1 MTYFE
6 TENPDPSWLSTIAD
20 RKAVLWI
27 SKSASDA
34 LAADAALG
42 ASLFARSWHSIYLDA
57 KGLTDSVDAASTVPT
72 LGSLKIRS
80 IDGDPDDAGELASN
94 RLPIY
99 VLPEADPADDP
110 RGFATRLKMFARLPR
125 QATMFIVT
133 EDPGADLA
141 SVRQATRT
149 TPEGIREAVVVSA
162 RSPELALAADRLVH
176 WKTSAEVLHRWL
188 DQQAATR
195 SKDGEAAVR
204 IHTTTGVQTV
214 DFSGAIDP
222 SYPITERF
230 FLLPAR
236 KVLAEVRGDETL
248 VRSLLESSS
257 FSIEPYA
264 AGVVFHRTYD
274 AEKDARKALRRFEDR
289 GHDATSTAWIDAE
302 QASGA
307 TTALRDLAYKL
318 AREGF
323 PVLLARP
330 EIMSFDFQQIS
341 AFLRSASR
349 IASEQTTGRLGEYPW
364 VLLFDAE
371 HTTRSSE
378 FLSGLASGLRK
389 REQAALVVAV
399 RPVLSSA
406 GAGRYSAAGPS
417 CVLGNRFRNVVA
429 RGEAEQFGQHLNR
442 FLPSH
447 RQRRPEEWVRF
458 CQESEHLTGD
468 GKQSLFWLAVR
479 FWLFRMPDA
488 EQPLRRWL
496 LQQIEASIS
505 NSPART
511 FAALVVAVLSRHRL
525 TCPLRLLTEEEEAE
539 LAPLLKDKA
548 QPLGLQELWGALRG
562 SVAFPHPLIAEE
574 LLRVC
579 ASSPDML
586 QEAGVSQ
593 CAGVFDLE
601 LSVLEQVIPRKRI
614 GLPEVIPV
622 LEELVTTALRV
633 DPRAAPQNYQ
643 SRERIVM
650 MLERAPDSV
659 FDQSQVFLHHLA
671 ISRRH
676 LAADPPAAEFWQ
688 ADAAVREQ
696 LELAEE
702 HLNSAIHDVKI
713 KDEERRETPLNL
725 HVSLALTYSVRAELE
740 WRTGNT
746 EKSDQFIDQ
755 AHQQY
760 QQAQAL
766 DPDNTYVLE
775 NFARLKLRQARET
788 TDESAR
794 LNLIVDAM
802 ALLEW
807 ELAIDEQNKRETVAL
822 EEFAKAIG
830 LLGDASKL
838 TRIQAAAMEGREAAS
853 IVLARLLADP
863 ERFGSLLVAEPDLE
877 SAIAALNRIKPEEV
891 TWRSRL
897 LLYDLTSTYSPL
909 DFAARFD
916 PLEELRALGEFPWP
930 LQVLYEHAI
939 LLYQLG
945 HHQRGRD
952 AFASLRDTFSSRGSA
967 VRIPPELER
976 LADPRDDYR
985 SPLRTALRVTRTTDT
1000 GRNYW
1005 GIPEGWGSID
1015 VPFRPWRFP
1024 RKIIRNG
1031 DDLDCLIQFTSFGP
1045 QAVPP
1050 TEA

>member
-6 TENPDPSWLSTIAD
+6 TDHPDPSWLSTIDD

-27 SKSASDA
+27 SKSASEA
-34 LAADAALG
+34 LTANAAFGVA
-42 ASLFARSWHSIYLDA
+42 LFARSWHSIYLESDS
-57 KGLTDSVDAASTVPT
+57 LTDVVDSASHIVL
-72 LGSLKIRS
+72 LGGLRVRL
-80 IDGDPDDAGELASN
+80 IDGDPDDAGDVAAN

-99 VLPEADPADDP
+99 VVPQADPVDNP
-110 RGFATRLKMFARLPR
+110 RGFAARLKMFERLPR
-125 QATMFIVT
+125 LATMFIVT
-133 EDPGADLA
+133 LEPQADLD

-149 TPEGIREAVVVSA
+149 TPEGVREAVVVSQ
-162 RSPELALAADRLVH
+162 RSPVLPLVADRLVH
-176 WKTSAEVLHRWL
+176 WKVSAEGLIEWL
-188 DQQAATR
+188 DQQSATG
-195 SKDGEAAVR
+195 STESEAAVR
-204 IHTTTGVQTV
+204 IHTTTGVQTLDV
-214 DFSGAIDP
+214 SGAIDP

-230 FLLPAR
+230 YFLPAR
-236 KVLAEVRGDETL
+236 KVLAEVRGDEAL
-248 VRSLLESSS
+248 VRSLLESSD
-257 FSIEPYA
+257 FSVDPYA
-264 AGVVFHRTYD
+264 AGVVFNRTHD
-274 AEKDARKALRRFEDR
+274 VENDVRKALRRFESR
-289 GHDATSTAWIDAE
+289 SHDATSTAWIDAE
-302 QASGA
+302 QGSGA

-330 EIMSFDFQQIS
+330 EVMSFDFQQIA
-341 AFLRSASR
+341 AFLTSASR
-349 IASEQTTGRLGEYPW
+349 IASERTTGRLGDFPW

-378 FLSGLASGLRK
+378 FLSGLANGLRK
-389 REQAALVVAV
+389 REQAALVVAI
-399 RPVLSSA
+399 RPVLASA
-406 GAGRYSAAGPS
+406 EAGRYSVAGPS
-417 CVLGNRFRNVVA
+417 CVLGSRFRNVVN
-429 RGEAEQFGQHLNR
+429 RGEAQQFGEHLNH
-442 FLPSH
+442 FLPLH
-447 RQRRPEEWVRF
+447 RQRRPEEWARF
-458 CQESEHLTGD
+458 CMESEQLTGD
-468 GKQSLFWLAVR
+468 GNQSLFWLAIR

-496 LQQIEASIS
+496 SQQIQASIS
-505 NSPART
+505 GSPARLV
-511 FAALVVAVLSRHRL
+511 AALVVAVLSRHRL
-525 TCPLRLLTEEEEAE
+525 TCPLRLLTDDEGAE
-539 LAPLLKDKA
+539 LAPLLKDRA
-548 QPLGLQELWGALRG
+548 QPLGLQELWGANRG

-579 ASSPDML
+579 ALNPDML

-601 LSVLEQVIPRKRI
+601 LSVLEQVIPRKQL
-614 GLPEVIPV
+614 GLPEVIPI
-622 LEELVTTALRV
+622 LEELVTSALRV
-633 DPRAAPQNYQ
+633 DPRAAPQNYHV
-643 SRERIVM
+643 RERIVM

-676 LAADPPAAEFWQ
+676 LAADPPAADFWQ

-702 HLNSAIHDVKI
+702 HLNAAIHDVNV

-725 HVSLALTYSVRAELE
+725 HVSLALTYSVRSELE
-740 WRTGNT
+740 RRTGDN
-746 EKSDQFIDQ
+746 EVADRFINQ
-755 AHQQY
+755 AHEQY

-802 ALLEW
+802 SLLDW
-807 ELAIDEQNKRETVAL
+807 EMAIDEQNKRETIAL
-822 EEFAKAIG
+822 EEFAQAIG
-830 LLGDASKL
+830 LLGNASGL
-838 TRIQAAAMEGREAAS
+838 TRIQAAATEGREAAS

-877 SAIAALNRIKPEEV
+877 SAIAALKCIKPEEV

-897 LLYDLTSTYSPL
+897 LLYDLTSKYSPL
-909 DFAARFD
+909 DFASRFD
-916 PLEELRALGEFPWP
+916 PLEELRALGDFPWP
-930 LQVLYEHAI
+930 LQILYEHAI

-952 AFASLRDTFSSRGSA
+952 AFATLRDTFSSRGSA
-967 VRIPPELER
+967 VYIPPELER
-976 LADPRDDYR
+976 LADPRNDFR

-1005 GIPEGWGSID
+1005 GIPEGWGSVD
-1015 VPFRPWRFP
+1015 VPFRPWRFG
-1024 RKIIRNG
+1024 RKAIRNG